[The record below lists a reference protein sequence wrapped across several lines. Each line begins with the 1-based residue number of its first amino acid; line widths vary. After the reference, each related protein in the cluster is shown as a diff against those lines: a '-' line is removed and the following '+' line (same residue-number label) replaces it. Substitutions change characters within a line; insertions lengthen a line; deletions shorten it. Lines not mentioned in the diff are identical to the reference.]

1 MDPFYKMRL
10 SFFLIGTISAI
21 LCFISKTVSE
31 RDDVITNKLLY
42 DLWVRQYLRF
52 LGLAF
57 FFLSIGV
64 FTIPFGT
71 LLESLKEIV

>member
-1 MDPFYKMRL
+1 MERLYKMRL

-21 LCFISKTVSE
+21 LCYISKTVSE

-42 DLWVRQYLRF
+42 DLWVKQYQRF
-52 LGLAF
+52 LGLAIV
-57 FFLSIGV
+57 FLSIGA
-64 FTIPFGT
+64 FTIPFGS